1 MLESLY
7 TGNEE
12 TYHKKK
18 QIIATEKTKQVSQ
31 PKIQSKPALPT
42 IRVAVKQLD
51 RLSHTIGA
59 LLISENQQNLQSE
72 TLYRLTQNTLKEFF
86 MSQQQLNKIRD
97 WSDTHF
103 LLSNSKINKVS
114 KKKMTKSPIEYPH
127 H

>member
-18 QIIATEKTKQVSQ
+18 QIIASEKTKQVSQ

-72 TLYRLTQNTLKEFF
+72 TLYRLTQNTSKEFCKGLPLLP
-86 MSQQQLNKIRD
+86 STGAYIWISLQEKI
-97 WSDTHF
+97 
-103 LLSNSKINKVS
+103 I
-114 KKKMTKSPIEYPH
+114 I
-127 H
+127 